1 MRLLTRRGFLAAAF
15 LCLTATVASALT
27 PAQQATLTAD
37 LAANT
42 SQVGGV
48 QVKDVEKTADNAVL
62 VAAWYNTATS
72 PTYLVWRTEVPVADI
87 LDQVNWGNYTP
98 NDAPPAA
105 TNTTQGTNDGLLY
118 NNRAL
123 LVQIK
128 QTNLVTMLS
137 GRNTFN
143 AAKPTLRGGLN
154 DATINLPTGTNG
166 ASRSGGWANIVTVL
180 RRGCTN
186 GERLYVS
193 PSTGVGNDGVA
204 GNRGSTT
211 NPDLL
216 GYEGKIT
223 DADVRASWG
232 I

>member
-1 MRLLTRRGFLAAAF
+1 MRTLTRRGFLAAAF
-15 LCLTATVASALT
+15 LFLTAACASALT

-48 QVKDVEKTADNAVL
+48 QIKDLEKTADNAFA
-62 VAAWYNTATS
+62 VAAFYNGATS
-72 PTYLVWRTEVPVADI
+72 PAYLVWRTEVPVADI
-87 LDQVNWGNYTP
+87 LDNVTWGNYTP
-98 NDAPPAA
+98 NDSPPASGS
-105 TNTTQGTNDGLLY
+105 TTQLTNDALLF

-143 AAKPTLRGGLN
+143 AAKSTLRGGLN
-154 DATINLPTGTNG
+154 DATINLPTGTSG
-166 ASRSGGWANIVTVL
+166 ANRSGGWANIVTIL
-180 RRGCTN
+180 RRTCTR
-186 GERLYVS
+186 GERLYVGVA
-193 PSTGVGNDGVA
+193 TGVGNDGIA
-204 GNRGSTT
+204 GNRGTST

-216 GYEGKIT
+216 GFEGSIS
-223 DADVRASWG
+223 DANIRASWG